1 MSLRFRLSAA
11 LAYLAL
17 GGCASIGGFPKP
29 AFDQKNTAAELA
41 PYLSPTIVAD
51 YSNNLK
57 CPNKV
62 ECRNNILDA
71 RMRAVDMTFGNY
83 ERALYREG
91 IGIGIGTDWVTL
103 ALNAVGSV
111 TKASKPLAAAAGAI
125 TGARSS
131 YEKQALYNLTL
142 PVMMAQMSAKRKDM
156 LARIRQ
162 GETQSVAAYSLFQGL
177 NDVDSYEAAGTM
189 PGAVADM
196 ATNAGVQSKQA
207 DQKLDAIRMVA
218 PVDPSVQT
226 TREGLAQAIKA
237 ATPAQLDLLLRIS
250 NVKAGDDPVVDSL
263 DLLDQVTTKADL
275 DTFCTRFTVAVGAG
289 AC

>member
-1 MSLRFRLSAA
+1 MSLRFGLPAA
-11 LAYLAL
+11 LAFLAL

-41 PYLSPTIVAD
+41 PYLSPTIVTE
-51 YSNNLK
+51 YSK
-57 CPNKV
+57 CPDKV

-71 RMRAVDMTFGNY
+71 RMRAVDMTFANF

-91 IGIGIGTDWVTL
+91 IGIGVGTDWVTL

-142 PVMMAQMSAKRKDM
+142 PVMMAQMSAKRKDV
-156 LARIRQ
+156 LARVRQ
-162 GETQSVAAYSLFQGL
+162 GETQSAATYSLFQGL
-177 NDVDSYEAAGTM
+177 NDVDSYEAAGTI

-196 ATNAGVQSKQA
+196 ITNAGVQAKQA

-218 PVDPSVQT
+218 PVDVSIQT
-226 TREGLAQAIKA
+226 TREDLAKAIKA

-250 NVKAGDDPVVDSL
+250 NVKAGDDPLVDSL
-263 DLLDQVTTKADL
+263 ELLDQVTTKADL

>member
-11 LAYLAL
+11 LAFLAL

-41 PYLSPTIVAD
+41 PYLSPTIVTE
-51 YSNNLK
+51 YSK
-57 CPNKV
+57 CPDKV

-71 RMRAVDMTFGNY
+71 RMRAVDMTFANF

-91 IGIGIGTDWVTL
+91 IGIGVGTDWVTL

-142 PVMMAQMSAKRKDM
+142 PVMMAQMSAKRKDV
-156 LARIRQ
+156 LARVRQ

-177 NDVDSYEAAGTM
+177 NDVDSYEAAGTI

-196 ATNAGVQSKQA
+196 ITNAGVQAKQA

-218 PVDPSVQT
+218 PVDVSIQT
-226 TREGLAQAIKA
+226 TREDLAKAIKA
-237 ATPAQLDLLLRIS
+237 ATPAQLGLLLRIS
-250 NVKAGDDPVVDSL
+250 NVEAGADPLVDSL
-263 DLLDQVTTKADL
+263 ELLDQVTTKADL

>member
-11 LAYLAL
+11 SAYLAL

-41 PYLSPTIVAD
+41 PYLSPTIVTQ
-51 YSNNLK
+51 YSK
-57 CPNKV
+57 CPDKV
-62 ECRNNILDA
+62 ECRNDILDA
-71 RMRAVDMTFGNY
+71 RMRAVDMTFANF

-91 IGIGIGTDWVTL
+91 IGIGVGTDWVTL

-142 PVMMAQMSAKRKDM
+142 PVMMAQMSAKRKDV
-156 LARIRQ
+156 LARVRQ

-177 NDVDSYEAAGTM
+177 NDVDSYEAAGTI

-196 ATNAGVQSKQA
+196 ITNAGVQSKQA

-218 PVDPSVQT
+218 PVDVSIQT
-226 TREGLAQAIKA
+226 TREDLAKAIKA

-250 NVKAGDDPVVDSL
+250 NVKAGDDPLVDSL